1 MNKKEKEVEIYILK
15 DYNSDESENEIKMI
29 YILRKKRKKLNSIKQ
44 QLNNKTKNSEQSIII
59 ILIKKENSF
68 LKETII
74 TEYEKPIVSQFNLK
88 INKKNN
94 VENIF

>member
-44 QLNNKTKNSEQSIII
+44 QLNNQ
-59 ILIKKENSF
+59 KKK
-68 LKETII
+68 L
-74 TEYEKPIVSQFNLK
+74 
-88 INKKNN
+88 
-94 VENIF
+94 

>member
-1 MNKKEKEVEIYILK
+1 MNKKEKEVEIHILK
-15 DYNSDESENEIKMI
+15 GYDSDETKNDIEMI

-59 ILIKKENSF
+59 KKENSF
-68 LKETII
+68 LKEKII